1 MDIAFSNFELV
12 MNRKF
17 EVLEKRFTETWER
30 FTAMENTMEKM
41 FNVVNKMNDTI
52 KSINIVELKDEDSH
66 DISSSTQEV
75 ILQTKCSFRTIE
87 VKFFNDPSYLVPL
100 LKGSLLEL
108 YNSIKYIGCSN

>member
-1 MDIAFSNFELV
+1 
-12 MNRKF
+12 
-17 EVLEKRFTETWER
+17 
-30 FTAMENTMEKM
+30 M

-87 VKFFNDPSYLVPL
+87 VKFFNDPTSYFVPL
-100 LKGSLLEL
+100 LKASLLEL
-108 YNSIKYIGCSN
+108 YNSIK